1 MQGQLYHFS
10 VEGIHNEERKLGQD
24 FEELIERAKQN
35 PEIKAALDQP
45 YYKSREEILALADK
59 WEIEYELDSDN
70 PGIFMEDEEG
80 MDRKVSIEDLL
91 FL

>member
-1 MQGQLYHFS
+1 MS
-10 VEGIHNEERKLGQD
+10 ERKLGQD